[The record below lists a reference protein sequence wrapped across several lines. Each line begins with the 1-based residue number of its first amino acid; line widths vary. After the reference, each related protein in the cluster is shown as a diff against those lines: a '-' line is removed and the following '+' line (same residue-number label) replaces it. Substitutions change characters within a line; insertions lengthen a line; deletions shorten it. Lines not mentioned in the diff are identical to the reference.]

1 MTKHFEPG
9 QHIYS
14 INHGAE
20 GYELNKPAPA
30 TYLRTAEDALTLLMF
45 GTPMHEVAHGHVE
58 VTKYTPEDGLAYRD
72 ELFATYEEAEAAL

>member
-1 MTKHFEPG
+1 MFEQG

-14 INHGAE
+14 TNHGAE
-20 GYELNKPAPA
+20 GYERNKPAPA

-58 VTKYTPEDGLAYRD
+58 VTKDTPEDGLAYRD